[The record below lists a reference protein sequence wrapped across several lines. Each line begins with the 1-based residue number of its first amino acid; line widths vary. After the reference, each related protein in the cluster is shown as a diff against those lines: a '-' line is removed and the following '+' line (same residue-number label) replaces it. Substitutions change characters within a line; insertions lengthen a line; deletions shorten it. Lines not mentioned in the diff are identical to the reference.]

1 MEQTE
6 KDSLKLARSTCAN
19 HNGDDGTCYVLDE
32 PCQPMRCVYFQ
43 NAVLETDE
51 ALKRRYWSQFGAV
64 YGNVKTCTACSGTF
78 ERKSNRQKY
87 CPDCAADRKRTRS
100 REGMA
105 KNRRNS

>member
-1 MEQTE
+1 MSDNEFY
-6 KDSLKLARSTCAN
+6 KLARTGCAN
-19 HNGDDGTCYVLDE
+19 HNNADNTCYVLDA
-32 PCQPMRCVYFQ
+32 PCQPMRCIYFQ
-43 NAVLETDE
+43 NAVLEMDE
-51 ALKRRYWSQFGAV
+51 ALKRRYWTQRGAV
-64 YGNVKTCTACSGTF
+64 YDDVKTCAACSDTF